1 MQILHIDSSITL
13 ENSVSRQLSYEVVK
27 ALTENGQCEN
37 IIYRDLVK
45 DEIPHLTGDIAA
57 GFRAVS
63 GAATTPE
70 LATEYALSE
79 KIVNEFLTSDMIVI
93 GAPMQTVAFLSV
105 VRSRAT
111 CMFRMALSG
120 LRRCQFGL

>member
-63 GAATTPE
+63 GAATTP
-70 LATEYALSE
+70 
-79 KIVNEFLTSDMIVI
+79 
-93 GAPMQTVAFLSV
+93 
-105 VRSRAT
+105 
-111 CMFRMALSG
+111 
-120 LRRCQFGL
+120 